1 MYKVIKSIKI
11 IKYSK
16 FTFKLVRPSPAMKSS
31 KGERNAKNVMLNAR
45 IPSEKDILSVEKFI
59 FLIKGAVNKIEA
71 SKTLVSTQ
79 NVSVVFAVVIS

>member
-1 MYKVIKSIKI
+1 MYKVIKSIKT

-16 FTFKLVRPSPAMKSS
+16 FIFKLVRPSPVIKSS
-31 KGERNAKNVMLNAR
+31 RGERNAKNVIPNVR
-45 IPSEKDILSVEKFI
+45 IPNEKDILSVEKFI
-59 FLIKGAVNKIEA
+59 CLIKGAVSKIEA